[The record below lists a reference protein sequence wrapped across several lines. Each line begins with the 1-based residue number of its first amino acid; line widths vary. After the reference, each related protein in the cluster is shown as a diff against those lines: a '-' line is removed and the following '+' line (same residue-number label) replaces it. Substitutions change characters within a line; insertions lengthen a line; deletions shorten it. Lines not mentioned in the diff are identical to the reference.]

1 MTLTAGQRTDLH
13 RGRPDAREQIRI
25 HRSTESLV
33 PRKSKRKRLCW
44 HRSVPPLKCRLP
56 STEKSKR
63 RARWCRSGWEF
74 WYCQSGPWCF
84 WFLGSVFVSLSCV
97 CIIIFGLLLYFM
109 WVILVRVLQRNGT
122 NWRVHIY
129 ELVSGIMEA
138 EKSHNLQSVSCRPE
152 NTDGWNFSW

>member
-1 MTLTAGQRTDLH
+1 MPENRSEFTVLLKAWFQERVREKGCAGIVQSLLWNAGCLPQRRVNEG
-13 RGRPDAREQIRI
+13 RGGG
-25 HRSTESLV
+25 
-33 PRKSKRKRLCW
+33 
-44 HRSVPPLKCRLP
+44 
-56 STEKSKR
+56 
-63 RARWCRSGWEF
+63 RSGWEF

-84 WFLGSVFVSLSCV
+84 WFLGSMLVSLSCV

-109 WVILVRVLQRNGT
+109 WVILLRVLQRNGT

-138 EKSHNLQSVSCRPE
+138 EKSHNLQSASCRPE